1 MRLIEISAPRGEA
14 ADIVKLAFDAG
25 IKSAS
30 VYQVENHSASGETKI
45 KDTVVAGKPRTKQTP
60 NQQRFC

>member
-45 KDTVVAGKPRTKQTP
+45 KDTIDPDNSRITGKLQ
-60 NQQRFC
+60 NFC